1 MTVQLPEISPAAW
14 EHPADRA
21 ALAALGRIPGLDL
34 VLRKIVGSFG
44 EANIRMMYQAGAL
57 EVGPNQYP
65 QIYDSLVRVC
75 SVLDSHVPQLFIS
88 QSPIVNAGAVGID
101 EPFIVLESSL
111 MEVLSDGGVEA
122 VLGHEVAH
130 ILSEHALYR
139 TMLNLLLGLSASRSP
154 LIGAAMTPI
163 ILALL
168 EWNRKAE
175 LSCDRAGL
183 LAVQDFDTSM
193 LTLASMAGGIRGRE
207 DEINIES
214 FVQQSDNYM
223 DAEGMGAFYKV
234 SAQMGRTHPFPM
246 ARAAELRKWVGGG
259 TYHDI
264 IAGNYTRRGN
274 EDEIRKDI
282 SKASAY
288 YSESATDM
296 FENAEDYVRKTV
308 TGFADKV
315 QGAFDGWREGGED
328 PDGDPGRNAPRDGSP
343 VPDGGSDG
351 TESGA
356 SGSGDDGASWNN
368 DEGNFPTDENGDPRI
383 DWGDWPPPLT

>member
-21 ALAALGRIPGLDL
+21 ALAALGKIPGLDL

-65 QIYDSLVRVC
+65 EIYDALVRVC

-111 MEVLSDGGVEA
+111 IEVLSDGGMEA

-183 LAVQDFDTSM
+183 LAVQDFDVSM

-207 DEINIES
+207 DEINIEA
-214 FVQQSDNYM
+214 FVQQSDAYT
-223 DAEGMGAFYKV
+223 DTEGMGAFYKV
-234 SAQMGRTHPFPM
+234 TASMGRTHPFPM
-246 ARAAELRKWVGGG
+246 ARAAELRNWVGDGA
-259 TYHDI
+259 YHDI

-274 EDEIRKDI
+274 EDEIRKDFDR
-282 SKASAY
+282 AGAY

-308 TGFADKV
+308 TGFADRV
-315 QGAFDGWREGGED
+315 QAAYDGWKDGGED
-328 PDGDPGRNAPRDGSP
+328 PDEDPGRGTPRDGSP
-343 VPDGGSDG
+343 APVGDGGGSASD
-351 TESGA
+351 
-356 SGSGDDGASWNN
+356 SGSGGDSGSWSDPDG
-368 DEGNFPTDENGDPRI
+368 EYPTDENGDPKI